1 MGIITRKDGIIWT
14 ALACGGVLLILVL
27 ALSTPPAYAQ
37 APLPTPTA
45 YPAIEATKQA
55 AQAQLDAA
63 RQQQAQADADITR
76 AEERRRNAEAQA
88 ASAERNLSDA
98 RAAAVAQNGVA
109 AGEAIGRAVSDLQQM
124 RASLDSI
131 MQINAGN
138 VATVKAQAGQIISL
152 TIENQQQR
160 VTIANYQR
168 VAEAQTQALAEAQ
181 AAPDSSVVP
190 MAIIALVFL
199 ALLVVVSV
207 VVNRRRVVERE
218 PVQVYGGD
226 DVIDGASAGK
236 EDQWTG

>member
-14 ALACGGVLLILVL
+14 ALAGGGVLFIIGLS
-27 ALSTPPAYAQ
+27 LSTPPAYAQ

-63 RQQQAQADADITR
+63 RQQKEQADADIIL

-98 RAAAVAQNGVA
+98 RAAAVAQNGVV

-124 RASLDSI
+124 RESLGSI
-131 MQINAGN
+131 MQINAAN
-138 VATVKAQAGQIISL
+138 VATVKAQAGQVVSL
-152 TIENQQQR
+152 TIALQQR
-160 VTIANYQR
+160 DVTIANYQR
-168 VAEAQTQALAEAQ
+168 VTEAQTQALAEAQ

-218 PVQVYGGD
+218 PVQYGGD
-226 DVIDGASAGK
+226 DVIEGEIG
-236 EDQWTG
+236 ETC

>member
-1 MGIITRKDGIIWT
+1 MTNTRWGGYLGVGLI
-14 ALACGGVLLILVL
+14 LLGGVVILML
-27 ALSTPPAYAQ
+27 TPPAYAQ

-124 RASLDSI
+124 RESLGSL
-131 MQINAGN
+131 MEINAGS
-138 VATVKAQAGQIISL
+138 ASTVRAQAGQIISL
-152 TIENQQQR
+152 TIALQQR
-160 VTIANYQR
+160 DVTIANYQR
-168 VAEAQTQALAEAQ
+168 VTEAQTQALAEAQ

-190 MAIIALVFL
+190 MAIGALVFL
-199 ALLVVVSV
+199 ALLVVLSV
-207 VVNRRRVVERE
+207 VVSRRRVVERE
-218 PVQVYGGD
+218 PVTVYGGA
-226 DVIDGASAGK
+226 DVIDGSAVRE